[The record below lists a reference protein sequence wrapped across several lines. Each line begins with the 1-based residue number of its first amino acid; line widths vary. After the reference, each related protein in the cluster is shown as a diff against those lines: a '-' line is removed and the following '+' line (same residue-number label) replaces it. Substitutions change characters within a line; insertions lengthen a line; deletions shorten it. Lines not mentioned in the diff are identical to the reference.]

1 MVLLEDQLISHRVH
15 TSLQNM
21 VSLHPLPLFNSDNHV
36 TNVMQGVIGLTKSV
50 SPPYPLLLMAV
61 KLTHTQD
68 AIIYA
73 PHGIRI
79 NALCPGYVNTPL
91 LQKSAERGEMDTEI
105 AKIPMKR
112 LADVDEVSDCIVFL
126 ASPMASYM
134 TGSSLL
140 ADGGYT
146 AN

>member
-1 MVLLEDQLISHRVH
+1 M
-15 TSLQNM
+15 
-21 VSLHPLPLFNSDNHV
+21 
-36 TNVMQGVIGLTKSV
+36 
-50 SPPYPLLLMAV
+50 
-61 KLTHTQD
+61 
-68 AIIYA
+68 
-73 PHGIRI
+73 
-79 NALCPGYVNTPL
+79 CPGYVNTPL
-91 LQKSAERGEMDTEI
+91 LQTAAESGAMDTEI

-146 AN
+146 ANWWETETDAEGGGWRKNGSLGRSREM